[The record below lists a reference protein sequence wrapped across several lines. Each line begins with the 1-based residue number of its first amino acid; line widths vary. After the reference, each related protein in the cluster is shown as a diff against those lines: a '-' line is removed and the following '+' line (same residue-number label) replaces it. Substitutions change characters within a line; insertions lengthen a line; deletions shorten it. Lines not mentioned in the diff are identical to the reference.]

1 MPTMMRD
8 RPAGIAAVEQLLRV
22 RAQDRPRT
30 RIDHFF
36 GLAPLSEESRPWFTG
51 AVGEIAVG
59 RMLESL
65 PPSWV
70 VYHALP
76 IGNRGSDIDHLV
88 VGPGGVF
95 TINTK
100 THRRAKIWVGDRAI
114 LVNGHKQPYLRNS
127 VHEGERISK
136 VLRPLGADYVRPVLA
151 FYDPAEITWKQRPA
165 DVSVLEAR
173 GLVRWL
179 VKQPHRLEGAA
190 VARIAGYVDDPRHW
204 AVTVDGGDSMTAF
217 AEVRAEVD
225 KANMRRNGWASL
237 LAMGAGAIVV
247 VPWLANVLGR

>member
-1 MPTMMRD
+1 MTLMRE

-22 RAQDRPRT
+22 RAQDPPRT
-30 RIDHFF
+30 RLDHLF
-36 GLAPLSEESRPWFTG
+36 GLSPLSEESRPWFTG

-59 RMLESL
+59 RMLDALSS
-65 PPSWV
+65 PWV
-70 VYHALP
+70 VFHALP
-76 IGNRGSDIDHLV
+76 VGTRGTDIDHLV

-100 THRRAKIWVGDRAI
+100 THRRAKIWVGERAI
-114 LVNGHKQPYLRNS
+114 LVNGRKQPYLRNS
-127 VHEGERISK
+127 VHEGERIARALQA
-136 VLRPLGADYVRPVLA
+136 VGAEYVRPVLA

-179 VKQPHRLEGAA
+179 VKQPRRLEDEA
-190 VARIAGYVDDPRHW
+190 VRRIAEYVDDPGHW
-204 AVTVDGGDSMTAF
+204 APTADNRESMTAF

-225 KANMRRNGWASL
+225 KAITRRNSWAAL
-237 LAMGAGAIVV
+237 LAVGAGAIVV
-247 VPWLANVLGR
+247 VPWLANAIGH